1 MGYFSFGLTCNLL
14 CHISM
19 KVAINNE
26 KKRND
31 YTADVVEFDSVM
43 QVLDS
48 APSVQQIPFP
58 YQLTV

>member
-1 MGYFSFGLTCNLL
+1 
-14 CHISM
+14 M
-19 KVAINNE
+19 KVAVNNE